1 MLNKRLLCIIISF
14 ILGFMPILQYFP
26 VFAAENAVIEENLTL
41 CIQMIKE
48 EDGDFKKNGNAE
60 YVSGLQID
68 DCVLIDLEW
77 ISDKLGLLMQITDA
91 EKKIIL
97 LQKICLMILENI
109 KRDKKKHLQ
118 TLIHKKQFVFEK
130 TRIIICN
137 IYSKLAQ
144 KKHLHIHHI

>member
-91 EKKIIL
+91 EKKII
-97 LQKICLMILENI
+97 ENI